1 MNRKMPLTETVRLG
15 KTAREEKRL
24 VLGDGG
30 NGQDLLYLQVYEYYR
45 ELIRSGM
52 LRPGTKLPSIRKC
65 SVQLEL
71 SRTTVETAYMM
82 LAAEGYIVSRP
93 QSGYYVTEFAKAQK
107 EEWENRK
114 QEREAELPFDFSSSR
129 VDRDSFRFEVW
140 RRYVKSALRQDE
152 RLLSYG
158 EPQGEAELREELCRY
173 LNRHRNVICTPEQIV
188 VGAGVQSLLNILCPM
203 VKERRQVIMH
213 NPGFHQGRTI
223 FEDHG
228 FHVTGMPAEGK
239 MPAPGSIYYLTPSQL
254 TSWGDVMGMRERMEL
269 IREARKRD
277 VLIIED
283 DYNSEFCYYSRPVSS
298 LQGLSGGRGVVYM
311 GTFSRLLLPSIRLSF
326 MVLAPE
332 LLDVYKNRGKFYNQ
346 TASKAEQIALCQFIR
361 DGHLEGQIRKS
372 RRLYSQ
378 KAKLLGAEIEKVFGD
393 KAKACL
399 GEAGFLVLMELK
411 TKLSHREIR
420 ERAKASGVGI
430 RTVEQGEQCGEE
442 AGVKR
447 LLLSC
452 ASLPSSQYEE
462 ALLRLKAALE

>member
-1 MNRKMPLTETVRLG
+1 
-15 KTAREEKRL
+15 
-24 VLGDGG
+24 
-30 NGQDLLYLQVYEYYR
+30 
-45 ELIRSGM
+45 
-52 LRPGTKLPSIRKC
+52 
-65 SVQLEL
+65 
-71 SRTTVETAYMM
+71 
-82 LAAEGYIVSRP
+82 
-93 QSGYYVTEFAKAQK
+93 
-107 EEWENRK
+107 
-114 QEREAELPFDFSSSR
+114 
-129 VDRDSFRFEVW
+129 
-140 RRYVKSALRQDE
+140 
-152 RLLSYG
+152 
-158 EPQGEAELREELCRY
+158 
-173 LNRHRNVICTPEQIV
+173 
-188 VGAGVQSLLNILCPM
+188 
-203 VKERRQVIMH
+203 MH